1 MTSAENAQSSR
12 LAHDIF
18 VIHLEGDFDLS
29 ERSRLADAFNAAA
42 SAAIVVV
49 DFERTTFIDS
59 TVLGCLVTLL
69 AATERRG
76 ARLMLVHLPPTI
88 DRLLKITSLKD
99 RFEIKP
105 QLSAIYGNGTPGVVQ
120 VTLVSQSQWAK
131 RDGGSRE

>member
-1 MTSAENAQSSR
+1 MKWAADVQSSPIAR
-12 LAHDIF
+12 DMF
-18 VIHLEGDFDLS
+18 VIHLQGEFDLS
-29 ERSRLADAFNAAA
+29 ERPRITDSFTAAA

-59 TVLGCLVTLL
+59 TVLHCLVTLL

-76 ARLMLVHLPPTI
+76 ARLVLVNVPPTI

-105 QLSAIYGNGTPGVVQ
+105 QLSAIYDDATPGVVQ
-120 VTLVSQSQWAK
+120 MTLVSQGQWAK
-131 RDGGSRE
+131 GDA